1 MGKTDRNT
9 QELHPPAHS
18 NEVKI
23 SFPREHVMLL
33 TFNRPKALNAMTST
47 MVSDIKNILDW
58 FEQEPY
64 LWVVILTGEGR
75 VFCAGADLINWKQR
89 EQSGETKDDQADVAG
104 NPNGFASI
112 SRRSSSAKP
121 IIAAVNGGAY
131 GGGTEI
137 VLNCDLVIAS
147 EDATF
152 ALPEVKVGVVA
163 IQGGIPRLARIAGHQ
178 LASEM
183 LLTGR
188 NISAKDAATRFGFV
202 NKVVPKSQVLSTAL
216 AWAAEINANSP
227 DAVQSTKRALL
238 LSNQHGS
245 VEDTV
250 LTHVWSKESTRAFKS
265 SNIKEGLSAF
275 SERRKPHWLNPAKL

>member
-1 MGKTDRNT
+1 MGKADRKNP
-9 QELHPPAHS
+9 ELCPPTHS
-18 NEVKI
+18 DEIKV

-33 TFNRPKALNAMTST
+33 TFNRPKALNAMTAS
-47 MVSDIKNILDW
+47 MVSDIKNVLDW
-58 FEQEPY
+58 FEKEPY
-64 LWVVILTGEGR
+64 LWVVVLTGEGR
-75 VFCAGADLINWKQR
+75 IFCAGADLVDWKRR
-89 EQSGETKDDQADVAG
+89 EEAGATKDDQSVVAD
-104 NPNGFASI
+104 NPHGFGSI
-112 SRRSSSAKP
+112 SRRCSTKP

-137 VLNCDLVIAS
+137 ILNCDLVIAS
-147 EDATF
+147 DDATF

-188 NISAKDAATRFGFV
+188 NVSAKDAATRFGFV
-202 NKVVPKSQVLSTAL
+202 NKLVARSQVLSTAL
-216 AWAAEINANSP
+216 AWAAEITANSP

-245 VEDTV
+245 VEDMV

-265 SNIKEGLSAF
+265 SNIKEGLAAF
-275 SERRKPHWLNPAKL
+275 SERRKPRWVNPTKL